1 MKKIAFFLAF
11 VAVSAV
17 SLHAQAVPNVDTV
30 IAKYVKTIGGAD
42 KWKAIESIKQT
53 GFVVVQGMN
62 IPFTAIQARPNLS
75 YSEGEFQGN
84 KFIDAY
90 DGTVAWT
97 QNPFAGAAKPTKK
110 DEDATKEAAKE
121 QFEDELIDCKA
132 KGHTVEIAP
141 ATEDKEGTKCFKI
154 TMKRK
159 QGDEKVFYIDAE
171 NYVTVSVTSYVA
183 SGEMKG
189 KAVETVMSDYKSVDG
204 VMVPHTIEQKMDGQ
218 TGMTI
223 KADKV
228 ELNSKID
235 KAIFSL
241 PK

>member
-42 KWKAIESIKQT
+42 KWKTVESIKQT

-121 QFEDELIDCKA
+121 QFEDDLIDYKT
-132 KGHTVEIAP
+132 KGHTVEIAA

-159 QGDEKVFYIDAE
+159 QADDELRRRTLDRRTEHASIHRSFHLVPKLHMSKRPLADFRLNLFLRGSVFHFDF
-171 NYVTVSVTSYVA
+171 T
-183 SGEMKG
+183 
-189 KAVETVMSDYKSVDG
+189 
-204 VMVPHTIEQKMDGQ
+204 
-218 TGMTI
+218 
-223 KADKV
+223 
-228 ELNSKID
+228 LKI
-235 KAIFSL
+235 AAG
-241 PK
+241 